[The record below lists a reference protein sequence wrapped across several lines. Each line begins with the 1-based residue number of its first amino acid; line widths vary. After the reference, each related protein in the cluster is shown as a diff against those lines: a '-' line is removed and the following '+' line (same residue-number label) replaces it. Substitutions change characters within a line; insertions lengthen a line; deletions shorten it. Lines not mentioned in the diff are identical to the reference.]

1 MTLFPLHAGVIRF
14 TKPFSD
20 EEEAYPM
27 ASRLLRTFRKS
38 VSLATAAALVAL
50 TAACSSPATDGQ
62 QGPVEIRFSWWGNA
76 GRAELT
82 TKAIAEFEAANP
94 DIKVKP
100 EYGDIGGYFDK
111 LATQVAAND
120 APDVITMGGAYPA
133 EYANRGAL
141 LDLATVSGQLD
152 LSGMDRGALD
162 NGQVQG
168 KQYGLS
174 TGANALAI
182 VANPAVFA
190 AAGVPLPDDAS
201 WSWDD
206 FAGTAAAITA
216 KSPKGTYGTATVL
229 THDSMDAYARQ
240 RGESLYTQ
248 DGQLGLGRDTV
259 RDYFEFSLKLSESGA
274 APNASETVEKLNVST
289 EQTLMGMG
297 QAGMM
302 LTWSNSL
309 TALSKASGTDLILL
323 KLPGEKP
330 TPGIWLQSSQFYT
343 ISARS
348 RHPEAAAKLVDF
360 LVNNA
365 TAAKIIQSD
374 RGIPSNPD
382 MRGAIQDLLTPQ
394 GKVEAAYIGEIGT
407 MDFAPTFIGP
417 TGSTAVSEI
426 TARVNTD
433 VLFKRLSP
441 GQAADQWLSES
452 KAAIGR

>member
-1 MTLFPLHAGVIRF
+1 MT
-14 TKPFSD
+14 
-20 EEEAYPM
+20 
-27 ASRLLRTFRKS
+27 RLSTHRLRKS
-38 VSLATAAALVAL
+38 IAMLGAACLLGL
-50 TAACSSPATDGQ
+50 TAACSAPSGGAND
-62 QGPVEIRFSWWGNA
+62 GPVEIRFAWWGNA

-82 TKAIAEFEAANP
+82 NKAIAEFEAANP

-100 EYGDIGGYFDK
+100 EFGDIGGYFDK

-141 LDLATVSGQLD
+141 LDLSKVSGQLD
-152 LSGMDRGALD
+152 LAKLDQGALD

-168 KQYGLS
+168 KQYGIS

-182 VANPAVFA
+182 VVNPAVFA
-190 AAGVPLPDDAS
+190 AAGVPLPDDTT
-201 WSWDD
+201 WSWED
-206 FAGTAAAITA
+206 FAGTAASVTA
-216 KSPKGTYGTATVL
+216 ESPKGTYGTATVL
-229 THDSMDAYARQ
+229 THDSLDAFARQ

-248 DGQLGLGRDTV
+248 DGQLGLTKETV
-259 RDYFEFSLKLSESGA
+259 QDYFDFSLKLSESGA
-274 APNASETVEKLNVST
+274 APNASETVEKLSVST

-309 TALSKASGTDLILL
+309 TALSKASGAELKLL

-348 RHPEAAAKLVDF
+348 KHTEAAAKLVNF
-360 LVNNA
+360 LVNNQA
-365 TAAKIIQSD
+365 AAKIIQSD
-374 RGIPSNPD
+374 RGVPSNPE
-382 MRGAIQDLLTPQ
+382 MRTAIQDLLTPQ
-394 GKVEAAYIGEIGT
+394 GKVEAAYIGEIGK
-407 MDFAPTFIGP
+407 MDFAPTYIGP

-426 TARVNTD
+426 TARINTD
-433 VLFKRLSP
+433 VLFKRLTP
-441 GQAADQWLSES
+441 EKAAEQWISES
-452 KAAIGR
+452 KAAIGK

>member
-1 MTLFPLHAGVIRF
+1 MERSL
-14 TKPFSD
+14 
-20 EEEAYPM
+20 
-27 ASRLLRTFRKS
+27 FRKFRTS
-38 VSLATAAALVAL
+38 VAAIAAVSLVSL
-50 TAACSSPATDGQ
+50 TAACSSTPANEAQD
-62 QGPVEIRFSWWGNA
+62 GPVEIRFSWWGNE
-76 GRAELT
+76 GRAQLT

-100 EYGDIGGYFDK
+100 EYGDISGYFDK

-141 LDLATVSGQLD
+141 LDLSKVSGALD
-152 LSGMDRGALD
+152 LSAMDPGALE

-168 KQYGLS
+168 TQYGVS

-182 VANPAVFA
+182 VVNPAVFA
-190 AAGVPLPDDAS
+190 AAGVPLPDDS
-201 WSWDD
+201 TWDWDD
-206 FAGTAAAITA
+206 FAQTAADITA

-229 THDSMDAYARQ
+229 THDSLDAFARQ

-248 DGQLGLGRDTV
+248 DGKLGLGVDTV
-259 RDYFEFSLKLSESGA
+259 QDYFDYSLKLSESGA

-289 EQTLMGMG
+289 EQTFMGMG

-309 TALSKASGTDLILL
+309 SALSKASGDDLKLL
-323 KLPGEKP
+323 KLPGETP
-330 TPGIWLQSSQFYT
+330 TAGIWLQSSQFYT

-348 RHPEAAAKLVDF
+348 KHTDAAAKLVDF
-360 LVNNA
+360 LVNNES
-365 TAAKIIQSD
+365 AAKIIQSD
-374 RGIPSNPD
+374 RGVPSNSG
-382 MRGAIQDLLTPQ
+382 MRTAIQDLLTPQ
-394 GKVEAAYIGEIGT
+394 GKVEAEYIDQIGK
-407 MDFAPTFIGP
+407 MDFAPTYIGP

-426 TARVNTD
+426 TARMNTD

-441 GQAADQWLSES
+441 GKAAEQWISES
-452 KAAIGR
+452 NAAIGK

>member
-1 MTLFPLHAGVIRF
+1 
-14 TKPFSD
+14 
-20 EEEAYPM
+20 M
-27 ASRLLRTFRKS
+27 ARKS
-38 VSLATAAALVAL
+38 LRSIRKGIALVTAVGLLGL
-50 TAACSSPATDGQ
+50 TAACSTPASNQAED
-62 QGPVEIRFSWWGNA
+62 GPVEIRFSWWGNA
-76 GRAELT
+76 TRAELT
-82 TKAIAEFEAANP
+82 NKAIKEFEAANP
-94 DIKVKP
+94 NIKVKP

-141 LDLATVSGQLD
+141 LDLSKVDGSLD
-152 LSGMDRGALD
+152 LSKMDQGALE

-168 KQYGLS
+168 KQYGVS

-182 VANPAVFA
+182 VVNPAVFQ
-190 AAGVPLPDDAS
+190 AAGVALPDDS
-201 WSWDD
+201 TWSWDD
-206 FAGTAAAITA
+206 FAKAAADVTA

-229 THDSMDAYARQ
+229 THDSLDAFARQ

-248 DGQLGLGRDTV
+248 DGQLGLGKETV
-259 RDYFEFSLKLSESGA
+259 QDYFDFSLKLSESGA
-274 APNASETVEKLNVST
+274 APSASETVEKLNVST

-309 TALSKASGTDLILL
+309 TALSKASGADLKLM
-323 KLPGEKP
+323 KLPGERP

-348 RHPEAAAKLVDF
+348 KHTDAAAKLVSF
-360 LVNNA
+360 LVNNEA
-365 TAAKIIQSD
+365 AAKIIQSD
-374 RGIPSNPD
+374 RGVPSNAG
-382 MRGAIQDLLTPQ
+382 MRTAIQDLLTPQ
-394 GKVEAAYIGEIGT
+394 GKVEAAYIDQIGK
-407 MDFAPTFIGP
+407 MEFAPTFIGP

-426 TARVNTD
+426 TARINTE

-441 GQAADQWLSES
+441 EKAAEQWLSES
-452 KAAIGR
+452 KAAIGK

>member
-1 MTLFPLHAGVIRF
+1 MERKIF
-14 TKPFSD
+14 
-20 EEEAYPM
+20 
-27 ASRLLRTFRKS
+27 RTVRKS
-38 VSLATAAALVAL
+38 VAALAAVSLLSA
-50 TAACSSPATDGQ
+50 TVACSSTPTNDAQD
-62 QGPVEIRFSWWGNA
+62 GPVEIRFSWWGNE
-76 GRAELT
+76 GRAQLT

-100 EYGDIGGYFDK
+100 EYGDISGYFDK

-141 LDLATVSGQLD
+141 LDLSKVSGSLD
-152 LSGMDRGALD
+152 LSAMDPGALE

-168 KQYGLS
+168 TQYGVS

-182 VANPAVFA
+182 VVNPAVFA
-190 AAGVPLPDDAS
+190 AAGVPLPDDS
-201 WSWDD
+201 TWSWDD
-206 FAGTAAAITA
+206 FAKTAADITA

-229 THDSMDAYARQ
+229 THDSLDAFARQ

-248 DGQLGLGRDTV
+248 DGQLGLDKDTV
-259 RDYFEFSLKLSESGA
+259 QDYFDFSLQLSESGA

-309 TALSKASGTDLILL
+309 SALSKASGADLELL
-323 KLPGEKP
+323 KLPGETP
-330 TPGIWLQSSQFYT
+330 TAGIWLQSSQFYT

-348 RHPEAAAKLVDF
+348 KHPEAAAKLVDF
-360 LVNNA
+360 LVNNES
-365 TAAKIIQSD
+365 AAKIIQSD
-374 RGIPSNPD
+374 RGVPSNSG
-382 MRGAIQDLLTPQ
+382 MRTAIQDLLTPQ
-394 GKVEAAYIGEIGT
+394 GKVEAEYIDQIGK
-407 MDFAPTFIGP
+407 MDFAPTYIGP

-426 TARVNTD
+426 TARMNTD

-441 GQAADQWLSES
+441 EKAAEQWISES
-452 KAAIGR
+452 NAAIGK

>member
-1 MTLFPLHAGVIRF
+1 MERSL
-14 TKPFSD
+14 
-20 EEEAYPM
+20 
-27 ASRLLRTFRKS
+27 FRKFRTS
-38 VSLATAAALVAL
+38 VAAIAAVSLVSL
-50 TAACSSPATDGQ
+50 TAACSSTPANEAQD
-62 QGPVEIRFSWWGNA
+62 GPVEIRFSWWGNE
-76 GRAELT
+76 GRAQLT

-100 EYGDIGGYFDK
+100 EYGDISGYFDK

-141 LDLATVSGQLD
+141 LDLSKVSGALD
-152 LSGMDRGALD
+152 LSAMDPGALE

-168 KQYGLS
+168 TQYGVS

-182 VANPAVFA
+182 VVNPAVFA
-190 AAGVPLPDDAS
+190 AAGVPLPDDS
-201 WSWDD
+201 TWDWDD
-206 FAGTAAAITA
+206 FAQTAADITA

-229 THDSMDAYARQ
+229 THDSLDAFARQ

-248 DGQLGLGRDTV
+248 DGKLGLGVDTV
-259 RDYFEFSLKLSESGA
+259 QDYFDYSLKLSESGA

-309 TALSKASGTDLILL
+309 SALSKASGADLKLL
-323 KLPGEKP
+323 KLPGE
-330 TPGIWLQSSQFYT
+330 THTAGIWLQSSQFYT

-348 RHPEAAAKLVDF
+348 KHTDAAAKLVDF
-360 LVNNA
+360 LVNNES
-365 TAAKIIQSD
+365 AAKIIQSD
-374 RGIPSNPD
+374 RGVPSNSG
-382 MRGAIQDLLTPQ
+382 MRTAIQDLLTPQ
-394 GKVEAAYIGEIGT
+394 GKVEAEYIDQIGK
-407 MDFAPTFIGP
+407 MDFAPTYIGP

-426 TARVNTD
+426 TARMNTD

-441 GQAADQWLSES
+441 GKAAEQWISES
-452 KAAIGR
+452 NAAIGK